1 MGDKKG
7 EPWDK
12 MWELG
17 RQGRNRKRLE
27 SLVEDRQRWAVEV
40 KMDQNGPWE
49 FWVVVLRHVGLRFGA
64 EWDLKEKQGQG
75 DCGSKG

>member
-1 MGDKKG
+1 MLEDKKG
-7 EPWDK
+7 ELQDK

-40 KMDQNGPWE
+40 KMDQN
-49 FWVVVLRHVGLRFGA
+49 VL
-64 EWDLKEKQGQG
+64 
-75 DCGSKG
+75 